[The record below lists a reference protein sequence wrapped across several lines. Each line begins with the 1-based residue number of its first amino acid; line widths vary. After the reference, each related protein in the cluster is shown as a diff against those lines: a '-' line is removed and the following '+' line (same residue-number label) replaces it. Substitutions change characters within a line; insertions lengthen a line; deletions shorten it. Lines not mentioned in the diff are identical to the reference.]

1 MSRTYEHDRAV
12 VRCSSNM
19 VFRIAAQIRLT
30 RLLVRSLRAVVTTAV
45 TALLLTA
52 CQASDRQGS
61 SRSADVDTTAVM
73 ATIDSMRTLYERS
86 VATGDFESMGSLLAE
101 GAVMVGPGGP
111 QWDSLRAASELPWP
125 PGATLE
131 ISPIEVRVL
140 SDEWAYEFGTSTAT
154 YTPTGASAPRTL
166 RDTYLILFRN
176 TADGWKL
183 YREVASPDL
192 PTSTRPDQ

>member
-1 MSRTYEHDRAV
+1 
-12 VRCSSNM
+12 
-19 VFRIAAQIRLT
+19 
-30 RLLVRSLRAVVTTAV
+30 
-45 TALLLTA
+45 
-52 CQASDRQGS
+52 
-61 SRSADVDTTAVM
+61 M
-73 ATIDSMRTLYERS
+73 ATIDSMRALYERS
-86 VATGDFESMGSLLAE
+86 VATGDFERMGTLLAE

-111 QWDSLRAASELPWP
+111 HWDSLRAASDLPWP

-154 YTPTGASAPRTL
+154 YTPTGASELRTL
-166 RDTYLILFRN
+166 RDTYLVLFRK

-192 PTSTRPDQ
+192 PTSTTPDQ